1 VNRLQEAIAVVA
13 NWAMKTEKE
22 ISIRLNVKSSY
33 AASGIGD
40 LKRVLTVQIIP
51 PAA

>member
-1 VNRLQEAIAVVA
+1 VNRVQEAFAVVA
-13 NWAMKTEKE
+13 NWDMKTEKE

-40 LKRVLTVQIIP
+40 LKRVLIVRITP
-51 PAA
+51 PVT

>member
-1 VNRLQEAIAVVA
+1 VNRAQAAVVVVA
-13 NWAMKTEKE
+13 SWDMKAGKE

-40 LKRVLTVQIIP
+40 LKRVPTVLITP
-51 PAA
+51 LVT